1 MHNHITNHLL
11 YFRNGQRCVLDKL
24 LWHGYMARTQNFT
37 LVTTRQNTDWLF
49 PSTGNHGPYHHHYYY
64 DYHYYD
70 YHCHYNYHQAEYRLT
85 ISTHWEPSA
94 FPRHFPQWRPAPQW
108 SKTIGDIFLLK
119 IQIQRQR
126 QSQRRS
132 VIFFLLKI
140 HCSGITT
147 KLDWEKILCVPETN
161 LSEMICLSLTA
172 PTVVR

>member
-24 LWHGYMARTQNFT
+24 LWHGYVAKPQNFT

-64 DYHYYD
+64 YYYYYHYYH

-108 SKTIGDIFLLK
+108 SKTIGDIFCCSK
-119 IQIQRQR
+119 YKYKYKDKDKVKNDRWY
-126 QSQRRS
+126 
-132 VIFFLLKI
+132 FFGSKY
-140 HCSGITT
+140 
-147 KLDWEKILCVPETN
+147 
-161 LSEMICLSLTA
+161 TA
-172 PTVVR
+172 VELQ